1 MIRGT
6 DMDQNRMP
14 LFEALCRYQHTNP
27 VSFHVP
33 GHKNGLLIEPLLKE
47 SASFLQYDATELS
60 GLDDLHHAEGAI
72 QEAQDLLADY
82 YGSEKSYFL
91 VNGST
96 VGNLAMILSVCRPG
110 DRVLVDRNCHQSVL
124 HALRLARA
132 NPVFVF
138 PEIDEE
144 LQMPAGFS
152 EKVFVQAFRQY
163 RDVKACILTY
173 PTYYGITCDLRAVA
187 EIAHQNGAYVL
198 VDEAHGAHFQVGSPF
213 PETALHQGA
222 DAAVQSAHKM
232 LPAMTMGSFLHIRA
246 PHFPFERLKFYLS
259 VLQSSSPSYP
269 IMMSLDYARWYA
281 ANFSREDIC
290 YTLSQREQFSARLGK
305 MLKLEEKEGQDPLKL
320 LAAFPGLSGFKL
332 QSVLEKAGVYTEMAD
347 LQRVVF
353 VLPLLKNGMPFP
365 YEDAAGRIEAALAG
379 ASPQAG
385 NQPRLERAE
394 QKPASG
400 ETAGL
405 DALQGLTELHL
416 AYDEM
421 EEKEAEWVS
430 FEEAKG
436 RIAAKMVTPY
446 PPGVPLLVPGE
457 QVRDAHLYQIQ
468 QLRACGAGFHADAPF
483 FENRLAVY
491 R

>member
-1 MIRGT
+1 
-6 DMDQNRMP
+6 
-14 LFEALCRYQHTNP
+14 
-27 VSFHVP
+27 
-33 GHKNGLLIEPLLKE
+33 
-47 SASFLQYDATELS
+47 
-60 GLDDLHHAEGAI
+60 
-72 QEAQDLLADY
+72 
-82 YGSEKSYFL
+82 
-91 VNGST
+91 
-96 VGNLAMILSVCRPG
+96 
-110 DRVLVDRNCHQSVL
+110 
-124 HALRLARA
+124 
-132 NPVFVF
+132 
-138 PEIDEE
+138 
-144 LQMPAGFS
+144 
-152 EKVFVQAFRQY
+152 
-163 RDVKACILTY
+163 
-173 PTYYGITCDLRAVA
+173 
-187 EIAHQNGAYVL
+187 
-198 VDEAHGAHFQVGSPF
+198 
-213 PETALHQGA
+213 
-222 DAAVQSAHKM
+222 
-232 LPAMTMGSFLHIRA
+232 
-246 PHFPFERLKFYLS
+246 
-259 VLQSSSPSYP
+259 
-269 IMMSLDYARWYA
+269 MMSLDYARWYA

-332 QSVLEKAGVYTEMAD
+332 QTVLEKAGVYTEMAD